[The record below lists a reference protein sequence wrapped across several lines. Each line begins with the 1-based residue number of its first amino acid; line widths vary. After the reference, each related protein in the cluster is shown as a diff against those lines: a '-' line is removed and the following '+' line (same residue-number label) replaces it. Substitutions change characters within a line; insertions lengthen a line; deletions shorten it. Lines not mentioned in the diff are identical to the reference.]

1 MMAPK
6 LAAMLLGLAITCIFL
21 APNAHATSRRL
32 ALERY
37 TSKKVEFGF
46 SAELQ
51 HVDADKDLTQFERLE
66 RAIERGSRRAKRIE
80 EIIQSST
87 SSGSEV
93 VAPLSPGE
101 GEYTMSLAIGTPAQ
115 TYSAIMDTGSDL
127 IWTQCQPCTQCF
139 NQTTP
144 IFDPTQSSSFSV
156 LSCSSQFCLDLQ
168 QETCSNNQCQYTYG
182 YGDGSNTQG
191 YMGSET
197 FTFGSAS
204 QPNIAFGCGT
214 QNQGFG
220 AGPAGLVGM
229 GGGPLSMPSQ
239 LGASQF
245 SYYLP
250 SMNDAS
256 QSSTLGFGSAANGT
270 ATGST
275 ITTPLVQN
283 PSVPTFYYFA
293 PTGISVDGNQ
303 LSIPSNAFTLN
314 SDGSGG
320 MIIDSGTTLFYLQQN
335 VYNIVRQAFVNSTN
349 LTPVSAPSSGL
360 DLCFQLPS
368 DSSNLQL
375 PSLVLN
381 FANGNLELPTSNYF
395 VLASQQVICLAMG
408 SQSGMSIF
416 GNIAQGNILVFYN
429 TAASTL
435 SFTPN
440 F

>member
-1 MMAPK
+1 MALK
-6 LAAMLLGLAITCIFL
+6 LVAILLVTIFL
-21 APNAHATSRRL
+21 AHDTYATSRGLGLNRSN
-32 ALERY
+32 
-37 TSKKVEFGF
+37 SKKVEYGF

-51 HVDADKDLTQFERLE
+51 HVDADKDLTQFERLQ

-87 SSGSEV
+87 SSGLGV

-144 IFDPTQSSSFSV
+144 IFDPTLSSSFSV
-156 LSCSSQFCLDLQ
+156 LSCYSQFCTDLP
-168 QETCSNNQCQYTYG
+168 QETCSNNQCQYSYG

-197 FTFGSAS
+197 FTLGSAP
-204 QPNIAFGCGT
+204 QTNIAFGCGT

-220 AGPAGLVGM
+220 TGPAGLVGM

-270 ATGST
+270 TTAST

-283 PSVPTFYYFA
+283 PNVPTFYYFA
-293 PTGISVDGNQ
+293 PTGISVGGNQ
-303 LSIPSNAFTLN
+303 LSIPANAFTLN

-320 MIIDSGTTLFYLQQN
+320 MIIDSGTTLFYLVQN
-335 VYNIVRQAFVNSTN
+335 VYSIVRQAFIDSTN

-395 VLASQQVICLAMG
+395 VLVSQQVICLAMG
-408 SQSGMSIF
+408 SQSGMSIY
-416 GNIAQGNILVFYN
+416 GNIAQGNTLVLYN